1 MRAVT
6 IVDNQV
12 EIREHP
18 DPEPAKG
25 ELLVRVRAAGLNA
38 ADLMQVQG
46 FYPAPPGSPSDIP
59 GMELAGEIAGIGPG
73 VTEFA
78 EGDRV
83 MAIVGGGAQS
93 ELALVPERL
102 AMRVPDDVPFPEA
115 GGFPEAF
122 LTAHDALFTQGNV
135 TIGDRVL
142 VHGAAGGVGSAGVQ
156 LAAAAGAHVTASVRI
171 DRLWDA
177 VARLGAAEIVAH
189 DDFAERGPFDVVLE
203 LVGGSNMA
211 SNLAALNRL
220 GRIVVIGVGGG
231 GGHADIDLL
240 TLMGKR
246 ALITGS
252 TLRSRP
258 LEDKALVTK
267 RAEAHAVPLLANG
280 SVRVLV
286 EQTFPL
292 KEAAAAYERFR
303 EGGKLGKIVLVVP

>member
-1 MRAVT
+1 MKAVT
-6 IVDNQV
+6 IVESQI

-25 ELLVRVRAAGLNA
+25 ELLVRVRAAGINA

-46 FYPAPPGSPSDIP
+46 FYPAPPGSPADIP
-59 GMELAGEIAGIGPG
+59 GMELSGEVAAVGEG
-73 VTEFA
+73 VFEFK

-83 MAIVGGGAQS
+83 MAIVGGGAQA

-102 AMRVPDDVPFPEA
+102 AMGVPDDVPFPEA

-122 LTAHDALFTQGNV
+122 LTAHDALFAQGGV

-142 VHGAAGGVGSAGVQ
+142 VYGAAGGVGSAGVQ
-156 LAAAAGAHVTASVRI
+156 LAAAAGAHVTASVRN

-177 VARLGAAEIVAH
+177 VARLGAAEVVAH

-211 SNLAALNRL
+211 GNLAALNRL
-220 GRIVVIGVGGG
+220 GRIVVIGVAGGG
-231 GGHADIDLL
+231 AQTDIDLL
-240 TLMGKR
+240 TVMGKR
-246 ALITGS
+246 AVITGS
-252 TLRSRP
+252 TLRARP